1 MRKLYKNI
9 ILFLLPVLI
18 LVILLPVNERSKFI
32 GLKDDCFNHGIW
44 IHDRIFKNKKPVD
57 IAFFGSSKTINSI
70 NDELIEK
77 ELSTANANIV
87 NFGYCRLG
95 RNFSLLLIKKVL
107 KNKQPKQLIIEVRED
122 EDRYS
127 HPIFPYIASTKE
139 VLLANPF
146 FNRDILSDIYTH
158 LSYKIELTQDY
169 LYQEDTNTPFS
180 SEQFGFASSPDTA
193 SIEYL
198 QNIKT
203 NKNKSR
209 PELKEFERDFH
220 IQFSRTYLK
229 RIHRICS
236 SENIKIT
243 FLYIPSFGSHFKIPK
258 EVETYKKY
266 GRVLF
271 PPEEIFKDPSNW
283 HDEDHFNQSGAE
295 KLSLWVA
302 KEIQKDLP

>member
-18 LVILLPVNERSKFI
+18 LIILLPVNERSKFI

-44 IHDRIFKNKKPVD
+44 IHDRIFNNKKSVD
-57 IAFFGSSKTINSI
+57 IAFFGSSKTINGI

-77 ELSTANANIV
+77 ELSTANINIV

-95 RNFSLLLIKKVL
+95 QNFSLSLIKKIL
-107 KNKQPKQLIIEVRED
+107 KNKQPKQLIFEVRED

-127 HPIFPYIASTKE
+127 HPIFPYIASTSE
-139 VLLANPF
+139 VILANPF
-146 FNRDILSDIYTH
+146 FNRDILSDVYTH

-169 LYQEDTNTPFS
+169 LYQEGTNTPFS
-180 SEQFGFASSPDTA
+180 SEHFGFASSPDTA

-198 QNIKT
+198 QNIKSVR
-203 NKNKSR
+203 NNPKS
-209 PELKEFERDFH
+209 ELTIFERDFH
-220 IQFSRTYLK
+220 MQFSRTYLK

-236 SENIKIT
+236 RKNIEIT
-243 FLYIPSFGSHFKIPK
+243 FLYIPSFGSPIKIPK
-258 EVETYKKY
+258 EIESYKKY

-271 PPEEIFKDPSNW
+271 PPEEIFEDPSNW
-283 HDEDHFNQSGAE
+283 HDEDHLNQTGAE
-295 KLSLWVA
+295 KLSFWIA
-302 KEIQKDLP
+302 KEIQNGLP